1 MLSLGGEHGR
11 DGKGVKGVSGSDKDA
26 PWGIKALSS
35 RGYIISLMKQHDNVF
50 NFGTF

>member
-11 DGKGVKGVSGSDKDA
+11 DGKGVKAMTGSDKDA

-35 RGYIISLMKQHDNVF
+35 RGYVISLVKQHDNVF